1 MTMARRLASTRVKTL
16 LLHTTQ
22 GDAGTL
28 HRESQIVVRYNDSA
42 LDRPERAIALTMPTR
57 PEGWTSNQLP
67 PVLAMNLPEGFLL
80 ERVLD
85 RYRKAMVVDDMNL
98 LAVTSTPSAGRVWA
112 SVSTSSASANLKNG
126 EDGESTRAMPLR
138 DILAHPGTEDLFD
151 ELLIRFASASIS
163 GVQPK
168 VVVTEEPEAVP
179 SVHRRVPDRAS
190 IKSPDLIVKSA
201 GDRYPGLAE
210 NEFICM
216 SLARATGLDVPEFW
230 LSEDRKLF
238 VIRRFDIADQ
248 GGYLGFEDMAALM
261 GKHPSKKYE
270 SSYADVARAIADFVA
285 PAHVNASLDE
295 FFRLLVL
302 CCVVRNGDAHL
313 KNFGVI
319 YGDPASAGQ
328 DARLAPVY
336 DVVSTTVYLS
346 NDVLAL
352 GLRGSRKWPD
362 RHSLE
367 RFGAEACGVKN
378 VGRVVEEV
386 IERAMGYRYPDSG
399 SEMWQKIRAHMEAAV
414 ASLRPR
420 NVVAARSGRGRIR

>member
-1 MTMARRLASTRVKTL
+1 MARQRTSTRVETL

-28 HRESQIVVRYNDSA
+28 HRESQFVVRYNDIA
-42 LDRPERAIALTMPTR
+42 LDRPELAIALTMPTR
-57 PEGWTSNQLP
+57 PEGWTSNQLS

-85 RYRKAMVVDDMNL
+85 RYRKVMVVDDMNL
-98 LAVTSTPSAGRVWA
+98 LALTSTPSAGRVWA
-112 SVSTSSASANLKNG
+112 SVVADSGSTYQEG
-126 EDGESTRAMPLR
+126 EQSPSAMPLR

-151 ELLIRFASASIS
+151 ELLIRFASTSIS

-168 VVVTEEPEAVP
+168 VVVTEEPEPLP
-179 SVHRRVPDRAS
+179 SVRRALPDRAS

-210 NEFICM
+210 NEYICM
-216 SLARATGLDVPEFW
+216 SLARAAGLEVPDFW

-238 VIRRFDIADQ
+238 VIRRFDIAGQ

-270 SSYADVARAIADFVA
+270 STYADVAQAIADFAA
-285 PAHVNASLDE
+285 PAHVNTSLE
-295 FFRLLVL
+295 QFFRLLVL

-319 YGDPASAGQ
+319 YGDPASAGL

-336 DVVSTTVYLS
+336 DVVCTTVYLS

-362 RHSLE
+362 RKSLE
-367 RFGAEACGVKN
+367 RFGAEVCGVKN
-378 VGRVVEEV
+378 VGRVVGE
-386 IERAMGYRYPDSG
+386 IMERTMGYRYPDSE
-399 SEMWQKIRAHMEAAV
+399 SDMWEKVRTRVEAAID
-414 ASLRPR
+414 SLRPR
-420 NVVAARSGRGRIR
+420 NVVAARSGR